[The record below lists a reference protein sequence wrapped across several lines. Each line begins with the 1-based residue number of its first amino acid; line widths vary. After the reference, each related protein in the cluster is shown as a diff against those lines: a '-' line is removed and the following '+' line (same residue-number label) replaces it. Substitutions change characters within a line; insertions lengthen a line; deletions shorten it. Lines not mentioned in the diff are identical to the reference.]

1 MDETPVTPSDSKRRP
16 FFRKAHSGPRLSG
29 DEAKRQGAITGLAF
43 RLLGSRD
50 AAVAFLNTHDA
61 ALDGRPLDLATAS
74 SDGFDRVE
82 TALAR
87 AAAAGG

>member
-1 MDETPVTPSDSKRRP
+1 MDEIPTIPSDGKRRP
-16 FFRKAHSGPRLSG
+16 YFRRAPSGPRLSSE
-29 DEAKRQGAITGLAF
+29 EAKRQGAITSLAF

-50 AAVAFLNTHDA
+50 AAVAFLNNHDS

-74 SDGFDRVE
+74 SAGFDQVE

-87 AAAAGG
+87 AAGTG